1 MLSCLKYFLI
11 ERLLT
16 SKRGRRPSSGTFM
29 LDHRRRSQRSIR
41 RRMRGFLINAK
52 RSPAASRRA
61 LRSKSTTTNSAMR
74 GFLLSVLRRTSPLS
88 TLSNRKTR
96 SFGIIHPPFAIECRR
111 ITTTAPEAKV
121 GAPRHRTPAVR
132 RLLGLHLRA
141 GAPAQPRGAS
151 HQSVSTRSVS
161 TRSVVL
167 IFTKALA
174 EFRDMRTYYARV
186 YGSGSDGGSDMEWVV
201 LLVVVGLVGAVLIR
215 SGIRIVWAL
224 LTNAIIGLVLIFLT
238 NLFLSPPIPIN
249 LLTILIS
256 AIGGVIGWLII
267 LILHLLGVAFV

>member
-1 MLSCLKYFLI
+1 
-11 ERLLT
+11 
-16 SKRGRRPSSGTFM
+16 M

-61 LRSKSTTTNSAMR
+61 LRSKSTTTNSATR
-74 GFLLSVLRRTSPLS
+74 GFLLSVLRRISPLS

-141 GAPAQPRGAS
+141 GAPAQPRGAP

-167 IFTKALA
+167 ILTKALA

-186 YGSGSDGGSDMEWVV
+186 GEAVQMEVV
-201 LLVVVGLVGAVLIR
+201 LLWNG
-215 SGIRIVWAL
+215 
-224 LTNAIIGLVLIFLT
+224 
-238 NLFLSPPIPIN
+238 
-249 LLTILIS
+249 
-256 AIGGVIGWLII
+256 
-267 LILHLLGVAFV
+267 